1 MRIAIAAD
9 HAGFYLKELLINFLE
24 EMGHKIINVGALE
37 FNSAD
42 DYPDFTLAASL
53 QVITATADRGIV
65 LCGSGVGASI
75 VANKVRGIRASLC
88 HDTYS
93 SRQGVE
99 HDNMNLLCLGAGIVG
114 EELAKEIVSVFVSSI
129 FSGEERHIR
138 RLKKVAEIEG
148 NNMKS
153 EG

>member
-1 MRIAIAAD
+1 MRIVIAAD
-9 HAGFYLKELLINFLE
+9 HAGFYLKELLINFLD
-24 EMGHKIINVGALE
+24 EMGHEVINVGALE

-53 QVITATADRGIV
+53 QVKTKIAERGIV

-93 SRQGVE
+93 ARQGVE
-99 HDNMNLLCLGAGIVG
+99 HDDMNLLCLGARIVG
-114 EELAKEIVSVFVSSI
+114 EELAKKIVRVFVSSV
-129 FSGEERHIR
+129 FSGEKRHIR
-138 RLKKVAEIEG
+138 RLKKVSEIEES
-148 NNMKS
+148 NMKS